1 MAQLTTPPVATVM
14 DPEKGEVTPR
24 VSKINRMKAFSTL
37 KKAVIGS
44 MLALCLLAVMFGMGV
59 LGAIYAEK
67 KVSSEDGII
76 VVTGPEPHHD
86 YALARRD
93 EVLGASYPI
102 STKTALSTLYSV
114 SYFPTHEVVTEVE
127 TVTGT
132 TYVTVP
138 NEVHVS
144 VSVTTLE
151 SSSEYCEIQVVTM
164 TESYTITIT
173 PDGEYSTTSNAL
185 PEATV
190 TGNPETVTDTQTD
203 FTLTNPLPDATISGN
218 PETVTET
225 QTDFS
230 LTHPLPEATVTGNPE
245 TVTNTQTDFTLT
257 HPLPDATVSGN
268 PETVTDIQLSF
279 TVTGIH
285 TTLTISDIYPP
296 AQDLSTVQGTVT
308 SPKSL
313 TTMTVTEPCDVPL
326 TIITVTGPYE
336 KPSSVV
342 SGTPTSTS
350 TTTVYESV
358 GVPWTS
364 TTTVRVPIISS
375 PPFPTANNT
384 TMPGTSGPIP
394 LPPGPSSTPPAIV
407 TSAGTKKPEPRGWGG
422 TSGTTNLSCTIMLV
436 AIMMFVL

>member
-1 MAQLTTPPVATVM
+1 M
-14 DPEKGEVTPR
+14 DPEKGEATPR
-24 VSKINRMKAFSTL
+24 VSKINRTKTFSNF
-37 KKAVIGS
+37 KKIVVGS
-44 MLALCLLAVMFGMGV
+44 MLAIYLLAVMFGMGV
-59 LGAIYAEK
+59 LGATYAEK
-67 KVSSEDGII
+67 KLSSEDSVT
-76 VVTGPEPHHD
+76 VVAGPELHHD

-93 EVLGASYPI
+93 EALGASYPI

-144 VSVTTLE
+144 VSVATIE
-151 SSSEYCEIQVVTM
+151 SSSEYCEIQFFTM

-173 PDGEYSTTSNAL
+173 PNGEYSATSDAL

-190 TGNPETVTDTQTD
+190 TGNPETVTDTQTG

-257 HPLPDATVSGN
+257 NPLPDATVSGN

-285 TTLTISDIYPP
+285 TTITISDIYPP
-296 AQDLSTVQGTVT
+296 GQDLSTVQGTVT
-308 SPKSL
+308 SHKSL
-313 TTMTVTEPCDVPL
+313 TTMTVTEPCEVSL

-336 KPSSVV
+336 KPSTHVPVV
-342 SGTPTSTS
+342 PVTPTSTS
-350 TTTVYESV
+350 TTTVYEP
-358 GVPWTS
+358 GTPWTS
-364 TTTVRVPIISS
+364 TTTVRVPVIDS
-375 PPFPTANNT
+375 PPYPTTNNT
-384 TMPGTSGPIP
+384 TIPGFSGTIP
-394 LPPGPSSTPPAIV
+394 LPPGPSSTTPAAVSI
-407 TSAGTKKPEPRGWGG
+407 SAGTKKPEPRGWGG